1 VSSGNGKIFT
11 SGIDLTDLSS
21 LASLVYSEEDIARK
35 ANTMYHTIR
44 RLQASE
50 SWSARNCYSGIRIH
64 KLCAKILIRIWI
76 NTPDF

>member
-1 VSSGNGKIFT
+1 VAYSGNGKIFT

-44 RLQASE
+44 RLQV
-50 SWSARNCYSGIRIH
+50 SAPGSFRNCDSGIQYTSRY
-64 KLCAKILIRIWI
+64 R
-76 NTPDF
+76 TT

>member
-1 VSSGNGKIFT
+1 VYSGNGKIFT

-50 SWSARNCYSGIRIH
+50 SCSARN
-64 KLCAKILIRIWI
+64 KFCA
-76 NTPDF
+76 